1 MDYKSGCNWYL
12 IASQQTTTD
21 TLRLEETEV
30 ARTLK
35 EVRGYQTPWTG
46 AFTLAHTGGDWV
58 AIEPMGR
65 EDRQETET
73 VEFVAGAAKVKY
85 PIYAVDST
93 QWQQTNLGS
102 VALAEDGSLTA
113 AVAAQ
118 SLLTITYTTRC
129 LLWRV
134 RDPNNEQLQLVVE
147 L

>member
-1 MDYKSGCNWYL
+1 M
-12 IASQQTTTD
+12 AT
-21 TLRLEETEV
+21 
-30 ARTLK
+30 
-35 EVRGYQTPWTG
+35 
-46 AFTLAHTGGDWV
+46 
-58 AIEPMGR
+58 EPMGR

-73 VEFVAGAAKVKY
+73 VEFVAGAGKVKY

-93 QWQQTNLGS
+93 EWQQTNLGS